1 MELRHIMVFTQG
13 LEKLVQSKQIQI
25 QIRVRTANSDLYQTQ
40 TPNKGGLLGPQPL
53 PWAVFP
59 RPTPAWQGMK
69 KGYTIPPTHTQ
80 CKITCKLEPCI
91 SVTPPHD
98 MQTIFEPSG

>member
-1 MELRHIMVFTQG
+1 MSL
-13 LEKLVQSKQIQI
+13 LLLS
-25 QIRVRTANSDLYQTQ
+25 AAALSDLSPALLTDEIYES
-40 TPNKGGLLGPQPL
+40 GGLLGPQPL

-91 SVTPPHD
+91 GVTPSHN
-98 MQTIFEPSG
+98 MQTIPEPSG